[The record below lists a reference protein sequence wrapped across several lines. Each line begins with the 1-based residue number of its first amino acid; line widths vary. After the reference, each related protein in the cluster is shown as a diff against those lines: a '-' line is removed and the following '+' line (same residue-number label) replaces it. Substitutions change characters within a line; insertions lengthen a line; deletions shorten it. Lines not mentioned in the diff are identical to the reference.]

1 MVQNLFGDLGLD
13 STIKALKNVISRFT
27 FDTAGQLRTAVSGS
41 VSVSSGS
48 VSVSSGTITTVGTVG
63 TVSQSNGC
71 IGDSGRTSAIMQN
84 SAIMFN
90 SSVRRNFA

>member
-27 FDTAGQLRTAVSGS
+27 FDTSGQLRTTVAGTVA
-41 VSVSSGS
+41 
-48 VSVSSGTITTVGTVG
+48 VSSGTITTVSTV
-63 TVSQSNGC
+63 TQSN
-71 IGDSGRTSAIMQN
+71 ISFGDSGKSSTIMQN
-84 SAIMFN
+84 SSMMFN

>member
-1 MVQNLFGDLGLD
+1 MVKNLFGDLGLD

-27 FDTAGQLRTAVSGS
+27 FDTTGQLRVGGN
-41 VSVSSGS
+41 VGI
-48 VSVSSGTITTVGTVG
+48 SSGTVTTVG

-84 SAIMFN
+84 SAIMF
-90 SSVRRNFA
+90 SSTNRRNFA

>member
-27 FDTAGQLRTAVSGS
+27 FDTSGQLRTTVAGTVA
-41 VSVSSGS
+41 
-48 VSVSSGTITTVGTVG
+48 VSSGTITTVSTV
-63 TVSQSNGC
+63 TQSN
-71 IGDSGRTSAIMQN
+71 ISFGDSGKLSTTMQN
-84 SAIMFN
+84 SSMMFN

>member
-1 MVQNLFGDLGLD
+1 MAITNLFGDLGLD

-27 FDTAGQLRTAVSGS
+27 FDTSGQLRVCGN
-41 VSVSSGS
+41 VGVSSLPTL
-48 VSVSSGTITTVGTVG
+48 GTVTTVG

-84 SAIMFN
+84 SSIMFN
-90 SSVRRNFA
+90 CSTRRNFI